1 MKLNNK
7 SLEQISSNNILN
19 LRLPQYNRA
28 ELNIGIVHLGL
39 GAFHRSHQA
48 FYTEQALNQFGGDW
62 GICAVSM
69 RNKQLQSSLAPQD
82 NLYTIAEIDQ
92 NPSYQVIGAIKEVLV
107 AAEQIEQVLKRLTAS
122 STKLVTL
129 TVTEKGYCL
138 DHTGNLD
145 LKNELIQ
152 TDLKNLSAP
161 KSSIGMLVQA
171 LKLRFE
177 SELQPF
183 NIIACDNLPDNGK
196 KLKNAVIQ
204 FASKVDPALASWIES
219 SVAFPCTMVDSI
231 TPQTDDTTIQ
241 LIQTELGF
249 EDLAP
254 VQRESFTQWVIEDC
268 IKDELPNWAGV
279 GVTFTQ
285 DVAGYEHAK
294 LRVLNGLHSA
304 MAYIGSVAGYETVYE
319 AVSDAK
325 IKSFL
330 QRLLQNEILST
341 IQAPKELD
349 LNEYAD
355 SIIKRFENPNI
366 KHYLSQIAFD
376 GSIKVPVRSITPL
389 IERIKSEKPS
399 PLLSLVVAGWI
410 RFLRLKQLTQSQ
422 INDPIAADL
431 NALLAQFTDDADHD
445 VALFVK
451 QCGIFS
457 KEADI
462 NNELIQQVSLA
473 YKKVLANEQSI
484 LDALS

>member
-1 MKLNNK
+1 MKLNNQ
-7 SLEQISSNNILN
+7 SLNQIKDISN

-28 ELNIGIVHLGL
+28 ELQIGIVHLGL

-69 RNKQLQSSLAPQD
+69 RNKQLQTALASQD

-92 NPSYQVIGAIKEVLV
+92 TPGYQVVGAIKEVLV
-107 AAEQIEQVLKRLTAS
+107 AAEQIEQVINRLTAS
-122 STKLVTL
+122 TTKLVTL

-138 DHTGNLD
+138 NPKGDLD
-145 LKNELIQ
+145 LQNELIQ
-152 TDLKNLSAP
+152 ADIKNLSAP
-161 KSSIGMLVQA
+161 KSSIGIIVQA

-177 SELQPF
+177 SGIKAF

-196 KLKNAVIQ
+196 KLKNAVTQ
-204 FASKVDPALASWIES
+204 FAKQVSPDLANWIES
-219 SVAFPCTMVDSI
+219 QVAFPCTMVDSI
-231 TPQTDDTTIQ
+231 TPQTDDSTLK
-241 LIQTELGF
+241 LIQNELGF
-249 EDLAP
+249 EDSAP

-304 MAYIGSVAGYETVYE
+304 MAYIGSVAGFETVYE
-319 AVSDAK
+319 AVSEPK

-330 QRLLQNEILST
+330 QQLLETEVLST
-341 IQAPKELD
+341 IKAPKELD
-349 LNEYAD
+349 LNQYAA

-376 GSIKVPVRSITPL
+376 GSIKIPVRIITPL
-389 IERIKSEKPS
+389 IERLKAAEPA

-410 RFLRLKQLTQSQ
+410 RFLRLKQLNQLQ
-422 INDPIAADL
+422 INDPIEAEL
-431 NALLAQFTDDADHD
+431 NSLLAQFTDDAHHD
-445 VALFVK
+445 IELFIQ
-451 QCGIFS
+451 QCSIFS
-457 KEADI
+457 KESDI
-462 NNELIQQVSLA
+462 NSELIKQVSFA
-473 YKKVLANEQSI
+473 YKKVLADEQSI
-484 LDALS
+484 LNALS

>member
-1 MKLNNK
+1 MKLNNQ
-7 SLEQISSNNILN
+7 SLQQIKNKNIVN
-19 LRLPQYNRA
+19 LRLPQYNRT

-69 RNKQLQSSLAPQD
+69 RNKTLQSALATQD

-92 NPSYQVIGAIKEVLV
+92 NPGYQVIGAIKEVLV
-107 AAEQIEQVLKRLTAS
+107 AAEQIEQVLDRLTAS

-138 DHTGNLD
+138 NPKGDLD
-145 LKNELIQ
+145 IKNELIQ
-152 TDLKNLSAP
+152 ADLNHLSAP
-161 KSSIGMLVQA
+161 KSAIGIIVQA

-177 SELQPF
+177 SDLKPF

-196 KLKNAVIQ
+196 KLKNAVTQ
-204 FASKVDPALASWIES
+204 FANQIDPALANWIENK
-219 SVAFPCTMVDSI
+219 VAFPCTMVDSI
-231 TPQTDDTTIQ
+231 TPQTDDSTVK

-268 IKDELPNWAGV
+268 IKDELPNWEEV
-279 GVTFTQ
+279 GVIFTQ
-285 DVAGYEHAK
+285 DVARYEHAK

-319 AVSDAK
+319 AVSDTK

-330 QRLLQNEILST
+330 QRLLQDEILST
-341 IQAPKELD
+341 IQAPKELN

-389 IERIKSEKPS
+389 IERIKSKKS
-399 PLLSLVVAGWI
+399 APLLSLVVASWI
-410 RFLRLKQLTQSQ
+410 RFLRLKQQAKSQ
-422 INDPIAADL
+422 INDPIAIEL
-431 NALLAQFTDDADHD
+431 NTLLAQFREDANHD
-445 VALFVK
+445 IELFIQ
-451 QCGIFS
+451 QCSIFS
-457 KEADI
+457 KESAI
-462 NNELIQQVSLA
+462 NNELIKQVSLA
-473 YKKVLANEQSI
+473 YKKVLSDEQNI
-484 LDALS
+484 LNALS